1 MSTKKTSNKRAW
13 SEDNNVIDVDNIIGV
28 DDSIETERLI
38 PYDTADEILNE
49 HTKNAFEELLNN
61 GKSDL
66 LNLQVKNKGGSK
78 LRSWIYNWGERK
90 NHPTDLKKFIFVCN
104 QKLENGE
111 NCTTKIET
119 SGPTGNIISHLGRKH
134 KIYEHSKPPAST
146 PSMKQVKINHYA
158 VSNSIP
164 QMTQDRQKYLETLLF
179 EWLVLDFQPLYL
191 LKSPSFRRFINA
203 LNENFELPSDKE
215 FRKRIFEAYEFS
227 QKQLK
232 QYIHENSNSVSLTC
246 DLWTSRSKQGFL
258 GVTCHLITPDFEMKE
273 ITLAIRYMPYPHTGD
288 TIQKELESVIL
299 EWGLKDK
306 VFFCSIKHEKM
317 F

>member
-1 MSTKKTSNKRAW
+1 MIVLKF
-13 SEDNNVIDVDNIIGV
+13 
-28 DDSIETERLI
+28 ETERLI

-90 NHPTDLKKFIFVCN
+90 NPTDLKKIIFVCN

-215 FRKRIFEAYEFS
+215 F
-227 QKQLK
+227 
-232 QYIHENSNSVSLTC
+232 
-246 DLWTSRSKQGFL
+246 
-258 GVTCHLITPDFEMKE
+258 
-273 ITLAIRYMPYPHTGD
+273 
-288 TIQKELESVIL
+288 
-299 EWGLKDK
+299 
-306 VFFCSIKHEKM
+306 
-317 F
+317 